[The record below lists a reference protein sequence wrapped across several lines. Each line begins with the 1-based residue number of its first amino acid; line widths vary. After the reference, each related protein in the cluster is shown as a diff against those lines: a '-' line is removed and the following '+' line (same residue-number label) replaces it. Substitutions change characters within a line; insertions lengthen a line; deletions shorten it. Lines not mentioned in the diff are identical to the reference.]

1 MTWGEVKAGQRA
13 IAAYALARLTL
24 STDRGSCALAPGA
37 QLIEDHSDGAYSVL
51 RFSADCPGA
60 LTALDLDYRLLFDL
74 DPSHRGLVQ
83 LERDGAVTSAILSPD
98 SPSTRWV
105 AGATNDLATLAQF
118 ATEGVWHIWIG
129 FDHVMFLITLLLP
142 AVLWRS
148 QRGWRAVGSLKD
160 ALLPVVKV
168 VTAFTVAHSIT
179 LSLASLGVVELP
191 TRLVESAIAGSVAL
205 AAVNNVWPIVTR
217 RLWLVAFC
225 FGLIHG
231 FGFASV
237 LADLG
242 LPAGALLWA
251 LAGFNIGVE
260 FGQLAIVMLIVPL
273 LFVIR
278 DSAFYS
284 RVALPAGSLAIAALA
299 VVWLAER
306 SGLS

>member
-1 MTWGEVKAGQRA
+1 M
-13 IAAYALARLTL
+13 
-24 STDRGSCALAPGA
+24 
-37 QLIEDHSDGAYSVL
+37 L
-51 RFSADCPGA
+51 RFSAECPGA
-60 LTALDLDYRLLFDL
+60 LAALDLDYRLLFDL

-83 LERDGAVTSAILSPD
+83 LDREGAVTSAILSPD

-105 AGATNDLATLAQF
+105 ADAANDLATLAQF

-129 FDHVMFLITLLLP
+129 FDHVLFLITLLLP
-142 AVLWRS
+142 AVLWRC
-148 QRGWRAVGSLKD
+148 QRGWRAVDSLKD

-237 LADLG
+237 LTDLG

-260 FGQLAIVMLIVPL
+260 IGQLAIVALIVPL

-278 DSAFYS
+278 DSALYS

-306 SGLS
+306 NGLS